1 MSTDQY
7 SGIMCSWCG
16 RIKDDKLGW
25 IFPGEDDRVLN
36 GPLTSHG
43 LCDEC
48 YANIIDD
55 FLHISKQPSDDTE

>member
-1 MSTDQY
+1 MDSDQY

-16 RIKDDKLGW
+16 RIKDKELGW
-25 IFPGEDDRVLN
+25 IAPTFQGDQTLP

-43 LCDEC
+43 LCDDC

-55 FLHISKQPSDDTE
+55 FLHISKQPTDVE